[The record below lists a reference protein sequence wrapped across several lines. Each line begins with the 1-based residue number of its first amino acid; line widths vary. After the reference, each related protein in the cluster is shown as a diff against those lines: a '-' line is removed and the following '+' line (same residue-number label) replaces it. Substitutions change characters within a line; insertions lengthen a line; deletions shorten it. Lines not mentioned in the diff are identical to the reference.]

1 MGVHDA
7 PLAREEVQSLRL
19 PLAMAPDASHGFAA
33 HVALVSTRSKHDDA
47 PETVYPVSHVGV
59 QLDPLARVSVQVPA
73 PPLAGG
79 TAASHA
85 LSLRTHTAIGPWSAA
100 AELAYDVNSL
110 HAE

>member
-79 TAASHA
+79 GADRRRVAQRVRAVRAA
-85 LSLRTHTAIGPWSAA
+85 LLAA
-100 AELAYDVNSL
+100 G
-110 HAE
+110 